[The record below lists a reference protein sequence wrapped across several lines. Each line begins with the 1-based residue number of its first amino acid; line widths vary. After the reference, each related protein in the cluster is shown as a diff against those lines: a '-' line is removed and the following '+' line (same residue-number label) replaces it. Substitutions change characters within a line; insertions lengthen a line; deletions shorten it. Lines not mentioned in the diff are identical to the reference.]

1 MERGMSEDHE
11 IVISGEK
18 VMTMLLLMS
27 QRYTIKYL
35 LAFDCLIVLLLLTRT
50 MGMIMSMDYNVNKN
64 HQQEN
69 TLILI
74 LY

>member
-1 MERGMSEDHE
+1 MSEDHE

>member
-27 QRYTIKYL
+27 QRYTTKYL